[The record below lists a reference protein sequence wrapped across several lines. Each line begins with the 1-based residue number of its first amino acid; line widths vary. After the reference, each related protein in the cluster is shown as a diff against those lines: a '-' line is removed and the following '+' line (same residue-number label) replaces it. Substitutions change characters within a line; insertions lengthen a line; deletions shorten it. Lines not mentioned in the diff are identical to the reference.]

1 MQKNEQNTLLF
12 SFFIDFSDVAECA
25 NYYGDLEFQP
35 EELVKA
41 GVDPEAV
48 GIKVNSGAARTR
60 TSNRVSNTFTELQLP
75 EDDFSVDSFRSQNIP
90 SDIIED
96 QRILVPAKPLP
107 SRFRPKPAP
116 TTTTTTRRPT
126 TTTTTTTRKT
136 TTTTETTTRP
146 NLQTIE
152 INDDIGDSDR
162 PKPAVVKAGEDYYYY
177 YYYYDD
183 DEEEA

>member
-1 MQKNEQNTLLF
+1 MFLSTKMNTLHNI
-12 SFFIDFSDVAECA
+12 FIDFSDVAECA

-107 SRFRPKPAP
+107 SRFRCVSCAYHVDQQGFS
-116 TTTTTTRRPT
+116 TG
-126 TTTTTTTRKT
+126 
-136 TTTTETTTRP
+136 
-146 NLQTIE
+146 L
-152 INDDIGDSDR
+152 
-162 PKPAVVKAGEDYYYY
+162 
-177 YYYYDD
+177 
-183 DEEEA
+183 